1 LINEYK
7 KNAQWS
13 KKCTKISLEFLSID
27 ARDFIEKRYKGK
39 VVRDGRAV
47 QITIPTL
54 ASFWILYFKRLNK
67 ERMKEVTG
75 NAQDKDVHETMV
87 TRLKSAAENIR
98 TMNIIYTLP
107 EGMQVT
113 NKLFNAGASD
123 QFELVPKHEGI
134 GSNFDG
140 LSQSHFLVKFEMVV
154 AGSIVMI
161 RDVGSTAGLTARF
174 AGMTYESDDTTDD
187 DDNGNSNADDGDEL
201 DTD

>member
-1 LINEYK
+1 
-7 KNAQWS
+7 
-13 KKCTKISLEFLSID
+13 
-27 ARDFIEKRYKGK
+27 
-39 VVRDGRAV
+39 
-47 QITIPTL
+47 
-54 ASFWILYFKRLNK
+54 
-67 ERMKEVTG
+67 MKDVTG
-75 NAQDKDVHETMV
+75 NTQDKDVHETMV

-98 TMNIIYTLP
+98 TMNIIYTLRG
-107 EGMQVT
+107 GMLVT

-161 RDVGSTAGLTARF
+161 RNVGSTAGLVSKF

-187 DDNGNSNADDGDEL
+187 DDGNGNGDAEDF

>member
-7 KNAQWS
+7 KNAKWS
-13 KKCTKISLEFLSID
+13 KKCTKISLEFPSID
-27 ARDFIEKRYKGK
+27 ARDFLEHRYKGK
-39 VVRDGRAV
+39 VVCEGRAV
-47 QITIPTL
+47 QITIPTIP
-54 ASFWILYFKRLNK
+54 SFWILYFKRLNK
-67 ERMKEVTG
+67 DRMKDVTG
-75 NAQDKDVHETMV
+75 NTQDKDVHETMV

-107 EGMQVT
+107 GGMLVT

-161 RDVGSTAGLTARF
+161 RNVGSTAGLVSKF

-187 DDNGNSNADDGDEL
+187 DDGNGNGDAEDF